1 MLRAGAGQL
10 RMVGSVV
17 VGLDLG
23 ALLSLGVGLGA
34 CPMTLSEVLVDL
46 EAPIVGKINE
56 RLRSGEDG

>member
-1 MLRAGAGQL
+1 
-10 RMVGSVV
+10 MVGSVV

-23 ALLSLGVGLGA
+23 ALLALGAGLGA

-46 EAPIVGKINE
+46 EAPIVATINE